1 MSLHT
6 AANYLQS
13 KGRNNDSML
22 VHMTPREVKGLQD
35 LAMASGGSLT
45 INPDTGLPEAGWLD
59 SLIPI
64 IGGAALTYLSGGTL
78 APWASA
84 AIMGGGYGVATGSIE
99 KGLMAGLGAF
109 GGANLVGSLAGAGG
123 SAIAEAG
130 GTAATEGFN
139 QSVQEAAKTSLG
151 EAATANLQN
160 LNPSVAPSEFA
171 REMSTQGFNMPAAG
185 LPSTQ
190 SVTNQAALDYL
201 NAQNFPGLTSQ
212 SIQGYQ
218 GALNAPGAVPTDV
231 IGAAGRANA
240 ASGVTQAQAT
250 NQGIKDV
257 FSSGSKAMDFIG
269 DNKMTLASAA
279 LPMAVSA
286 FGEQGIAGA
295 PMEDT
300 SDDGAYLKRLS
311 PNFRAQG
318 PVRPNPYYEAQYP
331 TYAAS
336 GGLMA
341 ANPPTPGLMDG
352 SQAANVNFMGKDM
365 YPMSQQNSSHYA
377 TPTQMPTSA
386 QQSMANYEQ
395 NTNPLTGQ
403 VSMASGGIAGYSA
416 GGFKPVSHLPVK
428 GVYTDS
434 DPDTAKKPADQAAMI
449 RLNKILAAANLGKAK
464 MPKTSIKGLGD
475 IPDVATAAGG
485 GSIGGYSDGGRML
498 KGPGDGMSDSI
509 PAVIGKKQPARLA
522 DGEFVVPADV
532 VSHLGNGSTDA
543 GAKRLYGMMDKIRKA
558 RTGKKKQAPSVNVNK
573 YMPA

>member
-6 AANYLQS
+6 AAKHLES

-35 LAMASGGSLT
+35 LAMATGGSLT

-59 SLIPI
+59 SLLPML
-64 IGGAALTYLSGGTL
+64 GGALLTMIPGVGPL
-78 APWASA
+78 AA
-84 AIMGGGYGVATGSIE
+84 AGIMAGGYGIATGSVE
-99 KGLMAGLGAF
+99 KGLLAGLSAY
-109 GGANLVGSLAGAGG
+109 GGAGLAGSLSSAGG
-123 SAIAEAG
+123 SALAEAG
-130 GTAATEGFN
+130 GASATN
-139 QSVQEAAKTSLG
+139 LG
-151 EAATANLQN
+151 EQALANTANQALPAGYSTAGSAFSPTEMLQGSV
-160 LNPSVAPSEFA
+160 NP
-171 REMSTQGFNMPAAG
+171 TQFTGM
-185 LPSTQ
+185 Q
-190 SVTNQAALDYL
+190 
-201 NAQNFPGLTSQ
+201 
-212 SIQGYQ
+212 
-218 GALNAPGAVPTDV
+218 
-231 IGAAGRANA
+231 ANA
-240 ASGVTQAQAT
+240 AQSVLSNPNNFANLTGDQLGSLQSAAANAANPMDVVRSAGMANATTGITPAQAT
-250 NQGIKDV
+250 NAGIKDV
-257 FSSGSKAMDFIG
+257 FSSGSNALDFAG
-269 DNKMTLASAA
+269 NNKMALASAV
-279 LPMAVSA
+279 LPAAMDS
-286 FGEQGIAGA
+286 FGQKGINA

-311 PNFRAQG
+311 PNFRAQD
-318 PVRPNPYYEAQYP
+318 PVRPNPYYEARYP

-336 GGLMA
+336 GGLMD

-352 SQAANVNFMGKDM
+352 SQPANVNFMGKDM
-365 YPMSQQNSSHYA
+365 YPMSQQNGSYYA

-386 QQSMANYEQ
+386 QQSMANYKS
-395 NTNPLTGQ
+395 NANPLTGE
-403 VSMASGGIAGYSA
+403 VSMAQGGIASYA
-416 GGFKPVSHLPVK
+416 PGGLSHLPVK

-434 DPDTAKKPADQAAMI
+434 DPDTAKKPADQASMI

-464 MPKTSIKGLGD
+464 APKTNIKGLGD
-475 IPDVATAAGG
+475 IPDVATGAGG

-558 RTGKKKQAPSVNVNK
+558 RTGKKKQAPSVNVSK

>member
-59 SLIPI
+59 SLLPML
-64 IGGAALTYLSGGTL
+64 GGAALMMIPGVGPL
-78 APWASA
+78 AA
-84 AIMGGGYGVATGSIE
+84 AGIMGAGYGIATGSVE
-99 KGLMAGLGAF
+99 KGLLAGLSAY
-109 GGANLVGSLAGAGG
+109 GGAGLAGNLASAGG
-123 SAIAEAG
+123 SALAEAG
-130 GTAATEGFN
+130 GTAATEGLN

-171 REMSTQGFNMPAAG
+171 REIGTQGFNMPAAG

-240 ASGVTQAQAT
+240 TTGITPAQAT
-250 NQGIKDV
+250 NAGIKDV
-257 FSSGSKAMDFIG
+257 FSSGSNALDFAG
-269 DNKMTLASAA
+269 NNKMALASAVLPAA
-279 LPMAVSA
+279 LSEY
-286 FGEQGIAGA
+286 GQQGIAGA

-386 QQSMANYEQ
+386 QQSMASYEQ
-395 NTNPLTGQ
+395 NINPLTGQ
-403 VSMASGGIAGYSA
+403 VSMASGGIASYA
-416 GGFKPVSHLPVK
+416 PGGHLPVK

>member
-22 VHMTPREVKGLQD
+22 VHMTPREVKGLQE

-45 INPDTGLPEAGWLD
+45 INPHTGLPEAGWLD
-59 SLIPI
+59 SLIPM
-64 IGGAALTYLSGGTL
+64 IGGAALMATGIG
-78 APWASA
+78 APA
-84 AIMGGGYGVATGSIE
+84 AALIMGGGYGLATGSLE
-99 KGLMAGLGAF
+99 KGLMAGLSAY
-109 GGANLVGSLAGAGG
+109 GGANLAGG
-123 SAIAEAG
+123 LAEAG
-130 GTAATEGFN
+130 ASTLAEQGVAQGTNVGTQAVT
-139 QSVQEAAKTSLG
+139 EAAVNALPEGYTTAGNAFSPTEMLAG
-151 EAATANLQN
+151 SSRDAT
-160 LNPSVAPSEFA
+160 
-171 REMSTQGFNMPAAG
+171 
-185 LPSTQ
+185 
-190 SVTNQAALDYL
+190 TNAIRDSMT
-201 NAQNFPGLTSQ
+201 AQNFPNVPAQQLESFRGLPNPTEA
-212 SIQGYQ
+212 IK
-218 GALNAPGAVPTDV
+218 GAGAVNYANAPVPT
-231 IGAAGRANA
+231 
-240 ASGVTQAQAT
+240 STAQAMG
-250 NQGIKDV
+250 QGFKDT
-257 FSSGSKAMDFIG
+257 FSSGSNALDFVNN
-269 DNKMTLASAA
+269 NKMSLASAA
-279 LPMAVSA
+279 LPALMSEY
-286 FGEQGIAGA
+286 GQKGINA
-295 PMEDT
+295 PMQDT
-300 SDDGAYLKRLS
+300 SDDGSYLQRIS
-311 PNFRAQG
+311 PNFRAQD
-318 PVRPNPYYEAQYP
+318 PVRPNPYYQAQYP

-336 GGLMA
+336 GGLMD

-352 SQAANVNFMGKDM
+352 AQAANVNFMGKDM
-365 YPMSQQNSSHYA
+365 YPMSQQNSAHYA
-377 TPTQMPTSA
+377 TPSQMPTSA
-386 QQSMANYEQ
+386 QQTMASYEQ

-403 VSMASGGIAGYSA
+403 ISMASGGIARYAPGGYLPQN
-416 GGFKPVSHLPVK
+416 FQPVSHLPVK

-434 DPDTAKKPADQAAMI
+434 DPDTAKKPADQATMI
-449 RLNKILAAANLGKAK
+449 RFNKLLAAANLGKAK

>member
-13 KGRNNDSML
+13 KGRNNDTML

-59 SLIPI
+59 SLLPM
-64 IGGAALTYLSGGTL
+64 IGGAALTLIPGVGPL
-78 APWASA
+78 AAAS
-84 AIMGGGYGVATGSIE
+84 IMGAGYGVATGSLE
-99 KGLMAGLGAF
+99 KGLMAGLSAF
-109 GGANLVGSLAGAGG
+109 GGAGLAGSLASAGG
-123 SAIAEAG
+123 SALAEAG
-130 GTAATEGFN
+130 GATASNLGEQALANTANQALPAGYDVAGSAFSPTEMLRGSVSPNQFMGAQVDAA
-139 QSVQEAAKTSLG
+139 QSVLTPQNFPKLG
-151 EAATANLQN
+151 AEQLGTLQSQAATAA
-160 LNPSVAPSEFA
+160 NPMDVVK
-171 REMSTQGFNMPAAG
+171 AAG
-185 LPSTQ
+185 MS
-190 SVTNQAALDYL
+190 
-201 NAQNFPGLTSQ
+201 NATTGLT
-212 SIQGYQ
+212 
-218 GALNAPGAVPTDV
+218 P
-231 IGAAGRANA
+231 
-240 ASGVTQAQAT
+240 AQAT
-250 NQGIKDV
+250 GQGIKDV
-257 FSSGSKAMDFIG
+257 FGSGTKAMDFIG
-269 DNKMTLASAA
+269 NNKMALASAA
-279 LPMAVSA
+279 LPVAVSA
-286 FGEQGIAGA
+286 FGEQGIAGG
-295 PMEDT
+295 PMQDT
-300 SDDGAYLKRLS
+300 SDDGAYLDRIS

-318 PVRPNPYYEAQYP
+318 PVRPNPYYQAQYP

-365 YPMSQQNSSHYA
+365 YPMSDQRTAQYA
-377 TPTQMPTSA
+377 VPSQMPTSA
-386 QQSMANYEQ
+386 QQAMASYEA
-395 NTNPLTGQ
+395 NTNPLTGA
-403 VSMASGGIAGYSA
+403 VTMASGGIAGYA
-416 GGFKPVSHLPVK
+416 GGGLKPVSHLPVK
-428 GVYTDS
+428 GVYADT
-434 DPDTAKKPADQAAMI
+434 DPDTAKKSADEATMI

-475 IPDVATAAGG
+475 IPDVTAAAAG

-558 RTGKKKQAPSVNVNK
+558 RTGKKKQAPAVNVNK